1 MPQPFARFR
10 TAVTFVSRAAQ
21 GRTMG

>member
-21 GRTMG
+21 GQTMG